1 MYQVG
6 TLHIIYNRQKKKKP
20 KCLIMSELLIE

>member
-6 TLHIIYNRQKKKKP
+6 TLHIIYNRQKKKP